1 MTKRKRKIIA
11 VLVFLLVVMP
21 AGLYLTRNQ
30 WVAAAMKYI
39 VSERSHRQIT
49 LDFQS
54 IDVGVFSRTLTIEKP
69 ELRFEHVVFDKA
81 AGTLLKKAIFHR
93 LVLTNVSLGDVLLH
107 RQFIVDNLL
116 LEKPEFIFGITKK
129 HKKVATSSSF
139 DPSGLIEAMQNH
151 QIGRIHFGF
160 LIRQTEIHFGRVQ
173 LDGKKSADIYGNAQ
187 YDFTIWNMGT
197 VKYAGDTLH
206 PIFFDN
212 LELTV
217 RDFHRFSAPEKLD
230 IALDSAFYSTRNR
243 KLFLR
248 GIHLNLLGDNEKA
261 KPVTS
266 IFLRWAAVS
275 GLHTRKQKK
284 QKKSWFKLGSF
295 RVVGG
300 QAVFREK
307 SSSKKQKDNMRWLRQ
322 LFTAYHL
329 LSLDT
334 LDLRHVHIY
343 HIDKKEDTTME
354 LRRVNIQVNGLWAD
368 RRVLA
373 EPVREL
379 HFDTLKFSLNH
390 LLWRNIPNRVKVES
404 GLVSYNSSRE
414 QLQVNDLNVRTRCP
428 AEQTSPVSVYGAKQ
442 LVIRHFSVM
451 RWQRQKRQLLAFAL
465 EDPDIRVIRDSSCR
479 SGEIRWPDA
488 LATLVPEQIVIHR
501 GKVSFRKTGYF
512 HITASGLDFF
522 ADSVQDTR
530 FSGPGA
536 GLHYDSVYFHVQ
548 RSSYTDERKNIRSF
562 VRDVTFDKKF
572 FRLKGIRYFRN
583 DSAGYDSLKAGQ
595 LLLTRFQPDSLLFR
609 HVLKA
614 RGAYLYRADLHS
626 FRQKDEQNKGLDSLG
641 RQTGSPQIP
650 LKTNI
655 GYVQIRKSSF
665 SLVSRTPDKDFSIRS
680 RVNLKLHR
688 FKMGYDTAHV
698 LSAPKSWQARFED
711 TRMKSNHLT
720 VQWQKTV
727 LNSDSGILFLKN
739 VQLNQLSDSNLQF
752 RISIPTVSLQGV
764 RYHRLFYSD
773 SIVFGKAVFD
783 SPKGMIHFM
792 RMMSDRDGSNLR
804 RWKLVFDSLR
814 FVNGMLEI
822 RNGVKQFSSLQLNGI
837 NLLYHPNRLLA
848 LVPDSNLIKQWDFSI
863 NRLVF
868 VGKYQKFRMVADRI
882 ALQSAT
888 SRFHVLKIIGTNFSP
903 DMVDPSNRQMFSYFF
918 VNNMS
923 FEHIFLRGGTT
934 RFLHIKNW
942 NVPSV
947 WVNIINNNT
956 ESKKR
961 SLAFLTSGFFNRYTR
976 FVEGVHIDSTFLGN
990 VNLSYQYDRMNKL
1003 VNIMKLTIHTQGIQ
1017 LGKPFLP
1024 DSSDALFQ
1032 NMFINLK
1039 DRPVISGDSMYT
1051 FRMRDIR
1058 INLPERRI
1066 RFDSITL
1073 TPRFDR
1079 KAFFARAGYQTD
1091 RITLYGKSAVMERFS
1106 PGDLLNG
1113 HFIHFGKLDLNNLS
1127 VRFERD
1133 MHYPRRNVVKPMP
1146 IDVLN
1151 AIPYKFRIDTVQL
1164 NNSMLSYFEYEVKS
1178 KNPGI
1183 FFIDH
1188 FNVTSINVTNHFMP
1202 GDSNLVWK
1210 FQGSGKL
1217 MKQANMDFTLVMPYF
1232 APNQQWWFSAET
1244 GKIDLTQFN
1253 PLTENVLG
1261 ITVKSGVGSLQV
1273 PMITGDNFSARG
1285 SVDFLYKKMK
1295 LRLYSRKKSQQSRS
1309 VWSPFANLMIN
1320 GIVVKNNN
1328 PPFLGHVK
1336 KGIVYFERVPQKSFI
1351 NYLWKSNLSGILS
1364 TIGFNNKQQREMKR
1378 EEKKQTKA
1386 AGKTGAAEQKNP
1398 SPKKKENN

>member
-1 MTKRKRKIIA
+1 MKKKR
-11 VLVFLLVVMP
+11 FLLGGIFVF
-21 AGLYLTRNQ
+21 AFLLTGLYFTRNQ
-30 WVAAAMKYI
+30 WVSIAMKHLVYQ
-39 VSERSHRQIT
+39 RSRHQIT
-49 LDFQS
+49 LNFQK
-54 IDVGVFSRTLTIEKP
+54 IEVGVFSRTLTIEKP
-69 ELRFEHVVFDKA
+69 VLCFKQVVFDKA
-81 AGTLLKKAIFHR
+81 AGTLLKKAVFRR

-151 QIGRIHFGF
+151 QVGRIHFGF
-160 LIRQTEIHFGRVQ
+160 LIRQTEIHFGRMQ
-173 LDGKKSADIYGNAQ
+173 LNKKKGADIYGNAQ

-197 VKYAGDTLH
+197 IKFPGDTLH
-206 PIFFDN
+206 PVFFDN

-230 IALDSAFYSTRNR
+230 IALDSAFYSTKDR

-248 GIHLNLLGDNEKA
+248 GVHLNVLGDTEKA

-266 IFLRWAAVS
+266 VFLRWAAVS
-275 GLHTRKQKK
+275 GLRTRKQQK
-284 QKKSWFKLGSF
+284 QKKSWFRLGSF

-300 QAVFREK
+300 QAVFRGK
-307 SSSKKQKDNMRWLRQ
+307 SSSKKQKDNLHWLRQ

-334 LDLRHVHIY
+334 LDLRHVQVY
-343 HIDKKEDTTME
+343 HLDKKEDTTME

-373 EPVREL
+373 EPVKAL

-428 AEQTSPVSVYGAKQ
+428 AEQTSSVSVYNAKH
-442 LVIRHFSVM
+442 LTIDHFSVIK
-451 RWQRQKRQLLAFAL
+451 WQQQKRQFLSFAL
-465 EDPDIRVIRDSSCR
+465 DNPDIRVIRDSNCR
-479 SGEIRWPDA
+479 PAEIRWPDA

-501 GKVSFRKTGYF
+501 GKVSFQKTGYF

-548 RSSYTDERKNIRSF
+548 KSSFTDERKQIKSF
-562 VRDVTFDKKF
+562 VREITFDKKF
-572 FRLKGIRYFRN
+572 FRLKGIRYFRI

-595 LLLTRFQPDSLLFR
+595 LLLTHFQPDSLLFR

-614 RGAYLYRADLHS
+614 RGAYLYGADLRTL
-626 FRQKDEQNKGLDSLG
+626 RQESGKNSLVSS
-641 RQTGSPQIP
+641 RNTAKQFP

-655 GYVQIRKSSF
+655 GYVQIRKSRF
-665 SLVSRTPDKDFSIRS
+665 SLVSRMPDKDFSICS
-680 RVNLKLHR
+680 RVNLKWHR
-688 FKMGYDTAHV
+688 LRMGYDTAHL
-698 LSAPKSWQARFED
+698 LSAPKNWQAKLED
-711 TRMKSNHLT
+711 TQIKRDHLT
-720 VQWQKTV
+720 VKWQKTI
-727 LNSDSGILFLKN
+727 LNSDSGTLFLKN
-739 VQLNQLSDSNLQF
+739 LKLDRYSDSTLQF
-752 RISIPTVSLQGV
+752 HIAVPSVSLQGI
-764 RYHRLFYSD
+764 RYSRLFYSD
-773 SIVFGKAVFD
+773 SLIFSRAVFH
-783 SPKGMIHFM
+783 SPKGMIHFLKVF
-792 RMMSDRDGSNLR
+792 SDRAGKR
-804 RWKLVFDSLR
+804 IQRWKLVFDSLR
-814 FVNGMLEI
+814 FENGMLEI
-822 RNGVKQFSSLQLNGI
+822 RNGVKQFSSLQLNGL
-837 NLLYHPNRLLA
+837 NLLYHPDRLLA
-848 LVPDSNLIKQWDFSI
+848 LTPDSNLIKQWDFSV
-863 NRLVF
+863 NRLIF
-868 VGKYQKFRMVADRI
+868 VGKYRKFRMVADRI
-882 ALQSAT
+882 ALQSIT
-888 SRFHVLKIIGTNFSP
+888 GRFHVHKIIGTNFSP
-903 DMVDPSNRQMFSYFF
+903 DMVDPANRQVFSYFF
-918 VNNMS
+918 VNDMS

-934 RFLHIKNW
+934 RFLHVKNW

-956 ESKKR
+956 ENRKK
-961 SLAFLTSGFFNRYTR
+961 SLAFLNSGFFDRYTR
-976 FVEGVHIDSTFLGN
+976 FVGGIHIDSTLLKN
-990 VNLSYQYDRMNKL
+990 VNVSYQYDRMNKL
-1003 VNIMKLTIHTQGIQ
+1003 VNILKLTVSTQGIQ

-1024 DSSDALFQ
+1024 GSSDALFQ
-1032 NMFINLK
+1032 SMFINLK

-1058 INLPERRI
+1058 INLPERKI

-1079 KAFFARAGYQTD
+1079 KAFFARAGYQSD
-1091 RITLYGKSAVMERFS
+1091 RITLYGKSAVMERFHAD
-1106 PGDLLNG
+1106 DLLNG

-1127 VRFERD
+1127 ARFERD
-1133 MHYPRRNVVKPMP
+1133 MHYPRRDVVKPMP

-1151 AIPYKFRIDTVQL
+1151 AIPYKFRVDTVQL

-1188 FNVTSINVTNHFMP
+1188 FNVTSINVTNYFMP
-1202 GDSNLVWK
+1202 GDSNLIWK
-1210 FQGSGKL
+1210 FKGSGKL
-1217 MKQANMDFTLVMPYF
+1217 MKQADMDFTLVLPYF
-1232 APNQQWWFSAET
+1232 APHQQWWFSAET

-1273 PMITGDNFSARG
+1273 PMITGDDFSARG
-1285 SVDFLYKKMK
+1285 KVNFLYKKMK

-1364 TIGFNNKQQREMKR
+1364 TIGFNNKQQRELKR

-1386 AGKTGAAEQKNP
+1386 AGKTKATGQKNP
-1398 SPKKKENN
+1398 ERKKKENQ